1 MTDDGERLKKKVLW
15 CLEKARGAKQGEKH
29 KGILK
34 IEPDIKE
41 SDKHVGK
48 ALHNLKAMED
58 FKLHYPD
65 WSVSAAF
72 YAMYHA
78 TLSVLYALGY
88 ESMNQEC
95 SITLLEYASARGT
108 IRLEREYIDM
118 IRSSPER
125 ISERGDEPG
134 AKFLREDCQYGT
146 ETKVKDAL
154 LAMAHNNAYRFVE
167 KMRIVQEQLKQRIK
181 R

>member
-1 MTDDGERLKKKVLW
+1 MADDERLKKKVSW
-15 CLEKARGAKQGEKH
+15 CFEKARGAKQGEKH
-29 KGILK
+29 KGVLK
-34 IEPDIKE
+34 IEPDIEE
-41 SDKHVGK
+41 SDKHIGK

-95 SITLLEYASARGT
+95 SITLLEYSSAKGT
-108 IRLEREYIDM
+108 IQLEREYIDM

-125 ISERGDEPG
+125 IAGKYDEPG

-146 ETKVKDAL
+146 ETEVRVAL
-154 LAMAHNNAYRFVE
+154 LEMTHNNAYRFVE
-167 KMRIVQEQLKQRIK
+167 RMRIIQEQLKQKIK